1 MLEKLILFSGK
12 EYDKDIIKY
21 GIIVIRNG
29 VLSILIIL
37 GLAIIEKKLQ
47 ESLIYLLCNLLIYT
61 KIGGYHAKTPIGCMV
76 LTIMTWKIAL
86 YYSAI
91 CIKID
96 ILFWIIIF
104 CVYTILVVKYAPVL
118 HPNKARFGEIITV
131 KQRMEAGAR
140 LFIGYILI
148 MVFWNIH
155 KQEYAGVL
163 MMSISEIIISMLIGK
178 EIYKNYEERSC

>member
-1 MLEKLILFSGK
+1 MTGMMAH
-12 EYDKDIIKY
+12 
-21 GIIVIRNG
+21 V
-29 VLSILIIL
+29 
-37 GLAIIEKKLQ
+37 
-47 ESLIYLLCNLLIYT
+47 
-61 KIGGYHAKTPIGCMV
+61 KTELW
-76 LTIMTWKIAL
+76 LTLTGQMAHFGAD
-86 YYSAI
+86 YS
-91 CIKID
+91 
-96 ILFWIIIF
+96 
-104 CVYTILVVKYAPVL
+104 
-118 HPNKARFGEIITV
+118 TV